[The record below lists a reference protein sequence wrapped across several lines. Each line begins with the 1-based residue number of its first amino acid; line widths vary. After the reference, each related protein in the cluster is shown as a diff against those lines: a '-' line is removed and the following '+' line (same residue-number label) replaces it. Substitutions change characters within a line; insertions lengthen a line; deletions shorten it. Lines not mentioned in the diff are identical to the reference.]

1 MANSTRDGR
10 EWVPEFLIDIDAK
23 TCIGCGRCF
32 KVCGRGVMTLKGL
45 TDEGE
50 LIDVDPAGDD
60 DDEFERKIMSWPMRA
75 PASAAAPA
83 TRSARRDCQTF
94 SATPPALDLAA

>member
-1 MANSTRDGR
+1 MANLTRDGR
-10 EWVPEFLIDIDAK
+10 EWVPEFLIAIDAK

-50 LIDVDPAGDD
+50 LIDVDPDGD
-60 DDEFERKIMSWPMRA
+60 DDEFERKIMTLADAGACNKVCPK
-75 PASAAAPA
+75 
-83 TRSARRDCQTF
+83 DCQTF